1 MVVRSSGGVANVSPR
16 GLESKATGLT
26 STSVITPVNTEEA
39 VVEEIRLMQL
49 PMLLLLLLLLDPL
62 SLVSPKCLLWRPPLL
77 LQHQLHHLLLCRSTM
92 LLLMHSALHILD
104 WYQMLS

>member
-1 MVVRSSGGVANVSPR
+1 MVVRSGGVENVSPR
-16 GLESKATGLT
+16 RLGSKAAGLT

-49 PMLLLLLLLLDPL
+49 PMLLLLLLDPL

>member
-1 MVVRSSGGVANVSPR
+1 MVVRSGGVANVSPR

-49 PMLLLLLLLLDPL
+49 PMLLLLLLDPL

-77 LQHQLHHLLLCRSTM
+77 LQHQLHHLLLCRSPM
-92 LLLMHSALHILD
+92 LFPMHSVLLILD
-104 WYQMLS
+104 WYPMLS

>member
-1 MVVRSSGGVANVSPR
+1 MVVRSGGVANVSPR

-39 VVEEIRLMQL
+39 VVEEIRQMQL
-49 PMLLLLLLLLDPL
+49 PMLLLLLDPL

>member
-1 MVVRSSGGVANVSPR
+1 MVVRSGGVANVSPR

-39 VVEEIRLMQL
+39 VVEEIRQMQL
-49 PMLLLLLLLLDPL
+49 PMLLLLLLDPL